1 LAAYYARRWTPHDAR
16 EDADLGLEVV
26 VWDQVFAEV
35 QRHTATDLENEVA
48 GFLLGS
54 TVETAAGTPAVVVEA
69 SLSAK
74 HVRSGATH
82 AEFTHDTWTTFHE
95 EREAR
100 YGGMRI
106 VGWYHT
112 HPNIGLFLSKYDTFI
127 HENFFKDDDRIA
139 LVVDPVQGT
148 SSFFKRVDGKL
159 DPFHSFGFTELSSS
173 ATASLQPGR
182 NLQLANEVPIERS
195 GLPAEVYAAQRELT
209 SASPPSEDAEPGLRD
224 LIDLVSRVARW
235 YWQSPTVSWA
245 VRAAIA
251 WLLSRPVERF
261 QPAPSTDA
269 KASGPRSKDTPLV
282 REDREAQR
290 RSEAAASVGAVSAF
304 KRILANRIADIA
316 SELGTVAA
324 WTIIGTAVALA
335 LAGALLVALVPP
347 ISGEASSA
355 LRWVLSSLAAVM
367 AVGGLVASTASL
379 LGPLSAGLAG
389 RLSDRIASRIEIR
402 LLRALGLGS

>member
-1 LAAYYARRWTPHDAR
+1 MAEFYARRWTPHDAR
-16 EDADLGLEVV
+16 EGADLGPEGV
-26 VWDQVFAEV
+26 VWDHVFAEV
-35 QRHTATDLENEVA
+35 QRHTTTDLENEVA

-54 TVETAAGTPAVVVEA
+54 SVEAATGTPVVVVEA

-95 EREAR
+95 ERESR

-127 HENFFKDDDRIA
+127 HDNFFKDDDRIA

-148 SSFFKRVDGKL
+148 CAFFKRVDGEL
-159 DPFHSFGFTELSSS
+159 DPFHSYGFTELSSS
-173 ATASLQPGR
+173 ATASPQPGR
-182 NLQLANEVPIERS
+182 NLQLDTEVPVERS
-195 GLPAEVYAAQRELT
+195 GLPTEVYAAQRELA
-209 SASPPSEDAEPGLRD
+209 SASPRSEEAQLRLLD
-224 LIDLVSRVARW
+224 LIDLVSRVTRR

-251 WLLSRPVERF
+251 WLLNKPVERF
-261 QPAPSTDA
+261 QPAPRTDA
-269 KASGPRSKDTPLV
+269 KAPGTRSMDAPLV
-282 REDREAQR
+282 REDREAQS
-290 RSEAAASVGAVSAF
+290 RSEAAASVRVVSAF
-304 KRILANRIADIA
+304 QRTLANRIADIA

-324 WTIIGTAVALA
+324 WTTIGLAVALA
-335 LAGALLVALVPP
+335 LAGALLVAPVAP
-347 ISGEASSA
+347 ISGEASRA
-355 LRWVLSSLAAVM
+355 LRWVLSSLAVVM

-379 LGPLSAGLAG
+379 LGPLSAGLAN